1 MAKLPDKRQSER
13 IPVNATSRCDFASP
27 VLEDFGP
34 VKIKNVSLEGI
45 GLIVSHNLT
54 PGLLLAINLV
64 NPEKNFAK
72 TMLARIV
79 HATPQSNGAILIGCK
94 FNVPLLYEELS
105 ALVM

>member
-13 IPVNATSRCDFASP
+13 IAVNATSRCDFASP

-34 VKIKNVSLEGI
+34 VKIQNVSLEGI

-54 PGLLLAINLV
+54 PGLLLTINLI
-64 NPEKNFAK
+64 NPEKKFSK

-79 HATPQSNGAILIGCK
+79 HSTPHSTGAFLIGCK
-94 FNVPLLYEELS
+94 FNVPLLYEEFS